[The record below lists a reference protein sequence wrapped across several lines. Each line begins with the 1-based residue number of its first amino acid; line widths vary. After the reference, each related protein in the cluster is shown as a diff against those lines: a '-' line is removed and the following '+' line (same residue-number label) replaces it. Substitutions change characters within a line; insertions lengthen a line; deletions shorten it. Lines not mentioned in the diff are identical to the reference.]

1 MEKGINCWY
10 MEWHG
15 GNSETIQSEGYYTL
29 MRLWIFLCSRAEIKV
44 VAVSEMQWR
53 EKAGNDQPRGLW
65 DDEHFMCVYWMVV
78 MWMNTFATINRTIHL
93 KTTYVFSINYTWVKT
108 ITKIFIF
115 NFIYHLYWATRYQVI
130 GLNINL
136 GYICELL

>member
-1 MEKGINCWY
+1 M
-10 MEWHG
+10 
-15 GNSETIQSEGYYTL
+15 
-29 MRLWIFLCSRAEIKV
+29 CSRAEIKV

-93 KTTYVFSINYTWVKT
+93 KTTYVFSINYT
-108 ITKIFIF
+108 
-115 NFIYHLYWATRYQVI
+115 
-130 GLNINL
+130 
-136 GYICELL
+136 